1 MALPRMSKEE
11 KLLVIRALQ
20 ESNDVMDYPGFNNH
34 AERYGPYVVTEYWSP
49 EMDEFPGYQVIGPGP
64 VIVDTRDYS
73 VDFLGSIPTHWPDWL
88 NDNSLPRGRVK
99 LADEPF
105 PGHPTSDLPDDDS

>member
-20 ESNDVMDYPGFNNH
+20 ESNDDYPGFNNH

-49 EMDEFPGYQVIGPGP
+49 MMDEFPGYQVDGPGP

-73 VDFLGSIPTHWPDWL
+73 VDFFGSTLDGRPGWL
-88 NDNSLPRGRVK
+88 AADDYPQGRVK
-99 LADEPF
+99 LADEPI
-105 PGHPTSDLPDDDS
+105 PGLATTDLPDDDS

>member
-1 MALPRMSKEE
+1 MHLPRMTKEE

-20 ESNDVMDYPGFNNH
+20 ESNDGMDYPGFNNH

-49 EMDEFPGYQVIGPGP
+49 MVDEFPGYQVDGPGP

-73 VDFLGSIPTHWPDWL
+73 VNFLGSTLDGRPAWFAADDYPQ
-88 NDNSLPRGRVK
+88 GRVK
-99 LADEPF
+99 LADEPI
-105 PGHPTSDLPDDDS
+105 PGLATTDLPDDDS

>member
-1 MALPRMSKEE
+1 MAPPRMSKEE

-49 EMDEFPGYQVIGPGP
+49 VMDEFPGYQLDGPGP

-73 VDFLGSIPTHWPDWL
+73 VNFFGSTLDGRPAWFAADDYPQ
-88 NDNSLPRGRVK
+88 GRVK
-99 LADEPF
+99 LADEPI
-105 PGHPTSDLPDDDS
+105 PGLATEDLPDDDS